1 MINGVLVVPARK
13 IIVLSVAITFLLCS
27 PGFSTAAAKPQDSV
41 WPIVEINMNV
51 GSSISI
57 DHDELSFYV
66 ADFSGHFHRFT
77 SSGEPISGV
86 DLGTAIQSSAAISP
100 DGTLFIGSKGG
111 DVYGLT
117 PDLSIIWQDTL
128 PGEVT
133 VSPTLGLGGEVFF
146 GTSSGLMVAYSEDG
160 VRQWTREVFGY
171 IGGSPAIG
179 VDGTLLFGTDQGQ
192 LFGLDPTTGETRFVY
207 ETDEEKGIGSVAI
220 SNDGDIYFGTYD
232 NALIALDSSGNFKW
246 RYNTSGRVASAPVID
261 NSGRIYIAGYDS
273 HLIEVLEDQENAP
286 ALVWSYEAEAPVYA
300 TPAVA
305 EDQTV
310 YVGDTEGNFY
320 ALNQNATDKVS
331 WQVSGASSYIASPVI
346 LDNGNILIVDT
357 EGTVQAFEGNGFA
370 SAGDWP
376 MFGLDQQRTANKFD
390 IDGDQIFA
398 FDDED
403 SDGDGMPDSW
413 EHENGTQAYVA
424 DGEEDLDGD
433 IYTNS
438 WEHENGTSANEN
450 EFDDRPLELLKAYS
464 SNSPP
469 SLSLP
474 SDIVDL
480 VVSPDGDT
488 LVIVGKGGYQILAR
502 DENGQL
508 IEVERSYVRTYGA
521 SFSPD
526 GKDLY
531 LLHQDLSSEQ
541 GISQARFEEGVWERQ
556 SFRNVS
562 VLPSE
567 NSPAIA
573 SLYNSQV
580 SIRQTENGEYL
591 YVGARQSGILVYERN
606 NETGELSFVQQFG
619 LDELNL
625 HPHVGM
631 SLSSDDSVLR
641 VAGSGQTFILSRDS
655 ATGVLSAEIEVATES
670 SLNSAAGNF
679 AISPD
684 GDWLA
689 SFRTSDKGAL
699 EWLGSD
705 NTLKYSVDTVP
716 LSSSDLIG
724 YNHKRSLVYVADAR
738 TTNTLATYY
747 FDPVEGF
754 VLVDQ
759 ATTTDISELRDMKVL
774 APSPQ
779 GDHLYVIAGNS
790 LLDLSAGYKGI
801 GRPDRD
807 GDGVED
813 ILDVFA
819 DNPDEWA
826 DFDNDGTGD
835 NSDTDIDGDGCLNP
849 SDDLDFNADECLDTD
864 GDGIGN
870 NSDPDDDGDGYNDG
884 VDAFALDG
892 AEWADADNDGVGDNE
907 DLDDDN
913 DGMSDLWERENNLDP
928 YDDSDAGLNPDGDN
942 LTNLEESQNGSDPA
956 LADTDGDGYLDHED
970 QMPQDDQEHIDTDGD
985 GIGNVADTDDDGDGL
1000 SDACEMQYGFEPL
1013 VAAPEGQNTDGDLEP
1028 EDLKLTDAEECEFG
1042 SDPTKEDPDVDQM
1055 PDAWEVMFG
1064 LNPHVDD
1071 AEDDFDNDGYWNQ
1084 LEYEQGTDPTVNE
1097 FDDRHLELLRVY
1109 SGATTPSVDL
1119 IENVQDMVVSPD
1131 GETLVVLGTGDY
1143 QILSRDGDGTLI
1155 EIQRSS
1161 DTAVGA
1167 LFSANGQD
1175 LYLIGSFGIW
1185 PTTRGVLQLRRANG
1199 VWAQQSLSSVES
1211 NPAMSLPSIS
1221 SLEYRITAVESRN
1234 GHYLYVGARES
1245 GVLVYQRD
1253 IHTGALNFV
1262 QQFMPDTYSF
1272 LPSLGMTISFDNTLL
1287 RVASFGQTYRVARDV
1302 ATGILSI
1309 VDTVPTESGY
1319 QGPAGLSEISENGEW
1334 LGVFFNNGRGDV
1346 EWRNEDNAIRY
1357 RADSVPLSN
1366 RQLFDSNLARHFVYV
1381 GSSSSSI
1388 LSAYQFDPAYG
1399 ITLFDQLG
1407 SEDAPE
1413 LSGMD
1418 IVRVS
1423 SEGNRVYV
1431 LANDKLLEFSGAYR
1445 GLGRPDRD
1453 GDGVEDILDV
1463 FPDNPDEWADFDDNG
1478 TGDNSDTDI
1487 DGDGCLNP
1495 SDDLDFNADECLD
1508 TDGDGIGNN
1517 SDPDDDGDGY
1527 NDGVD
1532 AFALDGA
1539 EWADADNDGVGD
1551 NEDLDDDNDGM
1562 SDLWERE
1569 NNLDPY
1575 DDSDAGLNPDGDNLT
1590 NLEESQNGS
1599 DPALAD
1605 TDGDGYLDHED
1616 QMPRDDQEHI
1626 DTDGDGIGNVAD
1638 TDDDGDGLSDACE
1651 MQYGF
1656 EPLVAAPEGQNT
1668 DGDLEP
1674 EGLKLTDAEE
1684 CELGSDPTH
1693 IDGDNDNMP
1702 DVWELAYGLEP
1713 LVDDAQNDLDF
1724 DGYSNLLEYDQG
1736 TDPTINEFDDR
1747 HLELLRVYSGATTPS
1762 VDLIDNVRNMV
1773 ISPDSG
1779 TLIILG
1785 SGDYQVLTRDG
1796 DGKFAETQRSGDTAV
1811 GALFSADGQDLYLIG
1826 NFGIWPAIRGIVQFR
1841 LVEGVWTQVSSSSVG
1856 SDPATTQPSISALN
1870 YGITTAESNDGTYL
1884 YVGSGDSGVLVYQ
1897 RDPQTGALAFV
1908 QQFIPDIYAFR
1919 PQVGM
1924 TLSTDNSVLR
1934 VASSGQ
1940 TYRLA
1945 RDASTGMLEL
1955 LDAVPTESGYSSPA
1969 GLSELFVEGEW
1980 LAAFYSN
1987 GQGSLEWHGNDDV
2000 ISHRSDAVL
2009 LSSRDLFDASRR
2021 RSLVYGG
2028 DARNTY
2034 TLSAHHLDSEEG
2046 ITLFDQVGND
2056 EIAELSNMDMLRV
2069 SPLGD
2074 YVFVLSGD
2082 VLLEFSGGYKGIGHP
2097 DSDGDGYRNLDDA
2110 FPNDPAEWLDS
2121 DGDGY
2126 GDNSDVFPHNAN
2138 EWADFD
2144 SDGEGDNGDTDIDG
2158 DGCLNDNDEF
2168 DFNSLECLD
2177 ADGDGVGNNADTD
2190 DDNDRLPDVWEEE
2203 NGMNPFDA
2211 SDATLDSDGDG
2222 LVNEDEYHIHGTA
2235 ANDVDSDGD
2244 GMDDGWEVAHGLSPI
2259 DNADAGLDNDGD
2271 GFTNAEEYAVD
2282 TDPEDPR
2289 WYPGA
2294 PGLAKWKALADAS
2307 VRTKPL
2313 VDQNGTTYV
2322 GSIDGKVYAFDSD
2335 GNEIW
2340 VTNTGAAIEA
2350 SPAMGLDGS
2359 IYVGTADGALL
2370 KVDLD
2375 SPYEPTTLVSVGAA
2389 IATTPAIND
2398 HGVVYFGAD
2407 NGRLYAIDSS
2417 GNELWSYDAGSPVRS
2432 SPKVTSDGIVR
2443 FGDDSGQVHAIYGET
2458 GAPVQ

>member
-1 MINGVLVVPARK
+1 M
-13 IIVLSVAITFLLCS
+13 
-27 PGFSTAAAKPQDSV
+27 
-41 WPIVEINMNV
+41 
-51 GSSISI
+51 
-57 DHDELSFYV
+57 
-66 ADFSGHFHRFT
+66 
-77 SSGEPISGV
+77 
-86 DLGTAIQSSAAISP
+86 
-100 DGTLFIGSKGG
+100 
-111 DVYGLT
+111 
-117 PDLSIIWQDTL
+117 
-128 PGEVT
+128 
-133 VSPTLGLGGEVFF
+133 
-146 GTSSGLMVAYSEDG
+146 
-160 VRQWTREVFGY
+160 
-171 IGGSPAIG
+171 
-179 VDGTLLFGTDQGQ
+179 
-192 LFGLDPTTGETRFVY
+192 
-207 ETDEEKGIGSVAI
+207 
-220 SNDGDIYFGTYD
+220 
-232 NALIALDSSGNFKW
+232 
-246 RYNTSGRVASAPVID
+246 
-261 NSGRIYIAGYDS
+261 
-273 HLIEVLEDQENAP
+273 
-286 ALVWSYEAEAPVYA
+286 
-300 TPAVA
+300 
-305 EDQTV
+305 
-310 YVGDTEGNFY
+310 
-320 ALNQNATDKVS
+320 
-331 WQVSGASSYIASPVI
+331 
-346 LDNGNILIVDT
+346 
-357 EGTVQAFEGNGFA
+357 
-370 SAGDWP
+370 
-376 MFGLDQQRTANKFD
+376 
-390 IDGDQIFA
+390 
-398 FDDED
+398 
-403 SDGDGMPDSW
+403 
-413 EHENGTQAYVA
+413 
-424 DGEEDLDGD
+424 
-433 IYTNS
+433 
-438 WEHENGTSANEN
+438 
-450 EFDDRPLELLKAYS
+450 
-464 SNSPP
+464 
-469 SLSLP
+469 
-474 SDIVDL
+474 
-480 VVSPDGDT
+480 
-488 LVIVGKGGYQILAR
+488 
-502 DENGQL
+502 
-508 IEVERSYVRTYGA
+508 
-521 SFSPD
+521 
-526 GKDLY
+526 
-531 LLHQDLSSEQ
+531 
-541 GISQARFEEGVWERQ
+541 
-556 SFRNVS
+556 
-562 VLPSE
+562 
-567 NSPAIA
+567 
-573 SLYNSQV
+573 
-580 SIRQTENGEYL
+580 
-591 YVGARQSGILVYERN
+591 
-606 NETGELSFVQQFG
+606 
-619 LDELNL
+619 
-625 HPHVGM
+625 
-631 SLSSDDSVLR
+631 
-641 VAGSGQTFILSRDS
+641 
-655 ATGVLSAEIEVATES
+655 
-670 SLNSAAGNF
+670 
-679 AISPD
+679 
-684 GDWLA
+684 
-689 SFRTSDKGAL
+689 
-699 EWLGSD
+699 
-705 NTLKYSVDTVP
+705 
-716 LSSSDLIG
+716 
-724 YNHKRSLVYVADAR
+724 
-738 TTNTLATYY
+738 
-747 FDPVEGF
+747 
-754 VLVDQ
+754 
-759 ATTTDISELRDMKVL
+759 
-774 APSPQ
+774 
-779 GDHLYVIAGNS
+779 
-790 LLDLSAGYKGI
+790 
-801 GRPDRD
+801 
-807 GDGVED
+807 
-813 ILDVFA
+813 
-819 DNPDEWA
+819 
-826 DFDNDGTGD
+826 
-835 NSDTDIDGDGCLNP
+835 
-849 SDDLDFNADECLDTD
+849 
-864 GDGIGN
+864 
-870 NSDPDDDGDGYNDG
+870 
-884 VDAFALDG
+884 
-892 AEWADADNDGVGDNE
+892 
-907 DLDDDN
+907 
-913 DGMSDLWERENNLDP
+913 
-928 YDDSDAGLNPDGDN
+928 
-942 LTNLEESQNGSDPA
+942 
-956 LADTDGDGYLDHED
+956 
-970 QMPQDDQEHIDTDGD
+970 
-985 GIGNVADTDDDGDGL
+985 
-1000 SDACEMQYGFEPL
+1000 
-1013 VAAPEGQNTDGDLEP
+1013 
-1028 EDLKLTDAEECEFG
+1028 
-1042 SDPTKEDPDVDQM
+1042 
-1055 PDAWEVMFG
+1055 
-1064 LNPHVDD
+1064 
-1071 AEDDFDNDGYWNQ
+1071 
-1084 LEYEQGTDPTVNE
+1084 
-1097 FDDRHLELLRVY
+1097 
-1109 SGATTPSVDL
+1109 
-1119 IENVQDMVVSPD
+1119 
-1131 GETLVVLGTGDY
+1131 
-1143 QILSRDGDGTLI
+1143 
-1155 EIQRSS
+1155 
-1161 DTAVGA
+1161 
-1167 LFSANGQD
+1167 
-1175 LYLIGSFGIW
+1175 
-1185 PTTRGVLQLRRANG
+1185 
-1199 VWAQQSLSSVES
+1199 
-1211 NPAMSLPSIS
+1211 
-1221 SLEYRITAVESRN
+1221 
-1234 GHYLYVGARES
+1234 
-1245 GVLVYQRD
+1245 
-1253 IHTGALNFV
+1253 
-1262 QQFMPDTYSF
+1262 
-1272 LPSLGMTISFDNTLL
+1272 
-1287 RVASFGQTYRVARDV
+1287 
-1302 ATGILSI
+1302 
-1309 VDTVPTESGY
+1309 
-1319 QGPAGLSEISENGEW
+1319 
-1334 LGVFFNNGRGDV
+1334 
-1346 EWRNEDNAIRY
+1346 
-1357 RADSVPLSN
+1357 
-1366 RQLFDSNLARHFVYV
+1366 
-1381 GSSSSSI
+1381 
-1388 LSAYQFDPAYG
+1388 
-1399 ITLFDQLG
+1399 
-1407 SEDAPE
+1407 
-1413 LSGMD
+1413 
-1418 IVRVS
+1418 
-1423 SEGNRVYV
+1423 
-1431 LANDKLLEFSGAYR
+1431 
-1445 GLGRPDRD
+1445 
-1453 GDGVEDILDV
+1453 
-1463 FPDNPDEWADFDDNG
+1463 
-1478 TGDNSDTDI
+1478 
-1487 DGDGCLNP
+1487 NP

-1674 EGLKLTDAEE
+1674 EDLKLTDAEE
-1684 CELGSDPTH
+1684 CEFGSDPTKE
-1693 IDGDNDNMP
+1693 DPDVDQMP
-1702 DVWELAYGLEP
+1702 DAWEVMFGLNP
-1713 LVDDAQNDLDF
+1713 HVDDAEDDF
-1724 DGYSNLLEYDQG
+1724 DNDGYWNQLEYEQG
-1736 TDPTINEFDDR
+1736 TDPTVNEFDDR